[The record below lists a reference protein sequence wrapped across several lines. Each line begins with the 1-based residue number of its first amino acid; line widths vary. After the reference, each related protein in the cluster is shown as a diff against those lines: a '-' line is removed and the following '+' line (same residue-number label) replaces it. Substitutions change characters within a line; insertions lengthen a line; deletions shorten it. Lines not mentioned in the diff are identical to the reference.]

1 MLGAERP
8 HSMMHDSFA
17 PHRAPAATA
26 RVRRLAPTYQR
37 ALEQRLER
45 WEAFGRL
52 LRDEEERAAFMA
64 LTRSARR
71 HVAEATYVGSPDL
84 LESILLSVLL
94 DLARRLP
101 PEAPDRPTPRSISIA
116 GRDRRALR
124 HRNARASAHPNAPP
138 IGAPGPPLPASVS
151 APVEESPPLMTTP

>member
-1 MLGAERP
+1 MVDAEKP

-52 LRDEEERAAFMA
+52 LRDQEERAAFVA

-101 PEAPDRPTPRSISIA
+101 PEAPDRPARRSMPIA
-116 GRDRRALR
+116 APDRRALR
-124 HRNARASAHPNAPP
+124 HRNARASARPNAPP
-138 IGAPGPPLPASVS
+138 IGAPEPSLPAGVS
-151 APVEESPPLMTTP
+151 GPVEESPPLMSTP

>member
-1 MLGAERP
+1 
-8 HSMMHDSFA
+8 MMHDSFA
-17 PHRAPAATA
+17 PHRAPASPVRA
-26 RVRRLAPTYQR
+26 RPMAPTYQR

-52 LRDEEERAAFMA
+52 LRDREERAVFMA

-101 PEAPDRPTPRSISIA
+101 PEAPVEPARRPVSVPSRQRRADRPRT
-116 GRDRRALR
+116 
-124 HRNARASAHPNAPP
+124 ARASSLANR
-138 IGAPGPPLPASVS
+138 PPLAAAETGLGATRP
-151 APVEESPPLMTTP
+151 APVEETPPLLATP

>member
-1 MLGAERP
+1 MEGSEGP
-8 HSMMHDSFA
+8 NPMMHDSLAFR
-17 PHRAPAATA
+17 RAPPSSSHA
-26 RVRRLAPTYQR
+26 RRIAPTYQR

-52 LRDEEERAAFMA
+52 LRDREERVAFMA

-94 DLARRLP
+94 DLSRRLP
-101 PEAPDRPTPRSISIA
+101 PEAPNGPARRSVSVSLRERRVSRPRVV
-116 GRDRRALR
+116 
-124 HRNARASAHPNAPP
+124 RASSPPNRHP
-138 IGAPGPPLPASVS
+138 IGESEPGLPASVPS
-151 APVEESPPLMTTP
+151 RVEESPPLMATP